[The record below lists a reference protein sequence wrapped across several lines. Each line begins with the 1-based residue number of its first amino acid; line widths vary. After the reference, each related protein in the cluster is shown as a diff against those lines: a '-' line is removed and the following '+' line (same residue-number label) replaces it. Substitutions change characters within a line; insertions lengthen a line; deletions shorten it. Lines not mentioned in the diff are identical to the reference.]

1 MSLFSSIHMAGNSL
15 QANDIALQVVGQ
27 NITNANTPGYIREE
41 AILKP
46 AGTQKLGGLLL
57 GMGVEIEAVVQK
69 VDKFLQERLRGAV
82 GDNANSQTLKDTYV
96 QLEKLVNGLGDSNLS
111 TSMNNFFNSISDIL
125 NQPDDVTVRNMAV
138 LQGDTLTKDIALLSQ
153 KVEGLRT
160 DINNRIR
167 TMAGDINRLTE
178 TIANLNVKIC
188 DAEGGA
194 VSKSEA
200 VGLRDQRYTALED
213 LAKLIGTRSIEQ
225 SDGTVTVY
233 SGGEYLVSAGISRS
247 VEAVV
252 EDTSASQD
260 VGIHLTDND
269 ATIDPTSGE
278 LRGQIDARDNV
289 LGGFLGNLD
298 DFAGTLAF
306 EFNKV
311 YSSGQGLSG
320 YTTLTS
326 ENGVDDASQ
335 PLTAAGLTF
344 TPQNGAFQVLVHNKN
359 TNLTTATDIAVNLH
373 GKNSDTTLND
383 LKTALNA
390 IDGISAEITSSGQLK
405 IDSLS
410 PDTEFSFANDTS
422 GVLAALG
429 LNVFFSGSSA
439 NNLGVSAQVKADPG
453 KFAASTGGI
462 GNDTNNALVLADF
475 LDRPLESRNNESLGA
490 LYTSMVDDVTEGSAQ
505 AQSTANGSQSFED
518 SLRAQQTSISGVSLD
533 EEAVKMI
540 AYQRAYQAS
549 ARYITTLSDLF
560 DILVNI

>member
-359 TNLTTATDIAVNLH
+359 TNLTTATDVAVNLH

-439 NNLGVSAQVKADPG
+439 NNLGVSARSKPIRENSPPAQ
-453 KFAASTGGI
+453 AASAMT
-462 GNDTNNALVLADF
+462 
-475 LDRPLESRNNESLGA
+475 P
-490 LYTSMVDDVTEGSAQ
+490 
-505 AQSTANGSQSFED
+505 
-518 SLRAQQTSISGVSLD
+518 
-533 EEAVKMI
+533 
-540 AYQRAYQAS
+540 
-549 ARYITTLSDLF
+549 TTPWF
-560 DILVNI
+560 